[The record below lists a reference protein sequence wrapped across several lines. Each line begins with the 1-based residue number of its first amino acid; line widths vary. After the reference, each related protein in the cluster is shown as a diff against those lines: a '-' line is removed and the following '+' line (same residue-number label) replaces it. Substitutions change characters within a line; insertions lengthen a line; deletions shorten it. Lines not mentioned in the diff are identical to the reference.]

1 MKNKMPLL
9 LSLAF
14 VLLIGGAA
22 VLYPLLAAENSTAQL
37 PIVEQ
42 PVENEAAAPAEDAPN
57 DAQTAP
63 QEAPLAPNFTVYDAE
78 GNTVEL
84 ESFFDKPVVV
94 NFWASWCG
102 PCRSEMGEFQ
112 AAYDAHGE
120 DIHFLMVNVTSGRES
135 QESAQSFL
143 DEEGYTFPVYF
154 DLDSD
159 AAITYG
165 ASALPTTY
173 FIGAGGTAEAYAMGA
188 LDEATLARGL
198 EMIAE

>member
-9 LSLAF
+9 LSLAL

-22 VLYPLLAAENSTAQL
+22 VFYPLLAAENSTAQL
-37 PIVEQ
+37 PTVEP
-42 PVENEAAAPAEDAPN
+42 PVENSAVSAEDT
-57 DAQTAP
+57 QGTA
-63 QEAPLAPNFTVYDAE
+63 QEAPLVPNFTVYDAA
-78 GNTVEL
+78 GNAVEL

-135 QESAQSFL
+135 QKSAQSFL

-173 FIGAGGTAEAYAMGA
+173 FIGAGGKAGVYAVGA
-188 LDEATLARGL
+188 LDGEAIAQGL
-198 EMIAE
+198 EMISE

>member
-9 LSLAF
+9 LSLAL

-37 PIVEQ
+37 PTVEP
-42 PVENEAAAPAEDAPN
+42 PVENSAVSAEDT
-57 DAQTAP
+57 QGTA
-63 QEAPLAPNFTVYDAE
+63 QEAPLVPNFTVYDAA
-78 GNTVEL
+78 GNAVEL

-135 QESAQSFL
+135 QKSAQSFL

-173 FIGAGGTAEAYAMGA
+173 FIGAGGKAGVYAVGA
-188 LDEATLARGL
+188 LNGEAIARGL

>member
-1 MKNKMPLL
+1 
-9 LSLAF
+9 
-14 VLLIGGAA
+14 
-22 VLYPLLAAENSTAQL
+22 
-37 PIVEQ
+37 
-42 PVENEAAAPAEDAPN
+42 
-57 DAQTAP
+57 
-63 QEAPLAPNFTVYDAE
+63 
-78 GNTVEL
+78 VEL

-135 QESAQSFL
+135 QKSAQSFL

-173 FIGAGGTAEAYAMGA
+173 FIGAGGKAGVYAVGA
-188 LDEATLARGL
+188 LNGEAIARGL

>member
-9 LSLAF
+9 LSLAL

-42 PVENEAAAPAEDAPN
+42 PVENSAVSAEDT
-57 DAQTAP
+57 QGTA
-63 QEAPLAPNFTVYDAE
+63 QEAPLAPNFTVYDAA
-78 GNTVEL
+78 GNAVEF

-102 PCRSEMGEFQ
+102 PCRSEMDEFQ

-135 QESAQSFL
+135 QKSAQSFL

-173 FIGAGGTAEAYAMGA
+173 FIGAGGKAGVYAVGA
-188 LDEATLARGL
+188 LNGEAIARGL

>member
-1 MKNKMPLL
+1 MKNKTPLF
-9 LSLAF
+9 LSLAL

-22 VLYPLLAAENSTAQL
+22 VLYPLLAAENSTTQL
-37 PIVEQ
+37 PTVGP
-42 PVENEAAAPAEDAPN
+42 PVENSAVSAEDAQ
-57 DAQTAP
+57 DSP
-63 QEAPLAPNFTVYDAE
+63 QEVPLAPNFTVYDAA
-78 GNTVEL
+78 GNAVEL

-102 PCRSEMGEFQ
+102 PCRSEMDEFQ

-120 DIHFLMVNVTSGRES
+120 NIHFLMVNVTSGRES
-135 QESAQSFL
+135 QKSAQSFL

-173 FIGAGGTAEAYAMGA
+173 FIGAGGKAGVYAVGA
-188 LDEATLARGL
+188 LDGETLARGL
-198 EMIAE
+198 EVISE

>member
-37 PIVEQ
+37 PTVEP
-42 PVENEAAAPAEDAPN
+42 PVENSAVSAEDT
-57 DAQTAP
+57 QGTA
-63 QEAPLAPNFTVYDAE
+63 QEAPLVPNFTVYDAA
-78 GNTVEL
+78 GNAVEL

-135 QESAQSFL
+135 QKSAQSFL

-173 FIGAGGTAEAYAMGA
+173 FIGAGGKAGVYAVGA
-188 LDEATLARGL
+188 LNGEAIARGL